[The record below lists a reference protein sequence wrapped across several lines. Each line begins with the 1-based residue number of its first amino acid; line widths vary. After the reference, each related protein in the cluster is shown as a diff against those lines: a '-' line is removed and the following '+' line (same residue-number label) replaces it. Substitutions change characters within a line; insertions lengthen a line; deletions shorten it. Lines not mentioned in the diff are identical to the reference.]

1 MNRYLVVA
9 YKRWSLPV
17 SAFILTIIAVAVS
30 SIKRRGG
37 MGVNLALGISLAF
50 IFIFFDKV
58 FGTLAEQSTF
68 SPLIAVWFPNVT
80 FGILAIYLLF
90 NAKR

>member
-1 MNRYLVVA
+1 V
-9 YKRWSLPV
+9 
-17 SAFILTIIAVAVS
+17 
-30 SIKRRGG
+30 G

-68 SPLIAVWFPNVT
+68 SQLIAVWFPNVS